1 MILLRTATQSVAI
14 ADNRIVALGPEA
26 EALGV
31 AEVVDLGD
39 GVLLP
44 AFGDGHAH
52 PVLGGLERQGPPI
65 TDKSTVDDI
74 VAEVGRWAR
83 EQPGD
88 GWIVAASYDPTL
100 APDGAFDARWLD
112 AVAPDRPVALRSRDY
127 HAVWCNSSA
136 LAAAGITADTPDPR
150 LGRILRR
157 SDGSPLGTLLEW
169 HACDLVLDLIPRRST
184 EDLVAALEEAG
195 RVYAAAG
202 VTWVQD
208 AWVEPEL
215 VDAYLLA
222 VEQERL
228 SFRADLA
235 QRVDPDRWRAQLP
248 SFAAQRER
256 CKRFGRDLVTARTV
270 KFFAD
275 GVIETGTASM
285 LDPYTDVP
293 HSHGMPVWS
302 PEELADAVTTFDAE
316 RFQIHVHAI
325 GDAAIRAALDAI
337 ERARAVNPD
346 WDRRPVIA
354 HVQVV
359 DPADLPR
366 FAELGVIA
374 TVQPQWAQTDAV
386 MTELTIPRLGP
397 ARADRQYPFATLA
410 RLGTRLAFGSDWPVS
425 PADPLIGLGVA
436 TSRDWLPG
444 ERLDVTQAV
453 QAQTAGVAWQAQAEH
468 EWGEL
473 AVGRRADLVCL
484 SGDPAHTP
492 LGDVVV
498 TGTWLSGRP
507 TYAALTLDVD
517 VPRSPSEE

>member
-1 MILLRTATQSVAI
+1 LILLTNAANTPPVAI
-14 ADNRIVALGPEA
+14 AGNRIVAVGPEA
-26 EALGV
+26 VDWGIAD
-31 AEVVDLGD
+31 VVDLQG
-39 GVLLP
+39 GTLLP

-52 PVLGGLERQGPPI
+52 PVLGGLERQGPPV

-83 EQPGD
+83 EHPGD
-88 GWIVAASYDPTL
+88 DWIVAASYDPAL

-136 LAAAGITADTPDPR
+136 LARAGIDRDTPEPR

-157 SDGSPLGTLLEW
+157 ADGSPLGTLLEW
-169 HACDLVLDLIPRRST
+169 HACDLVLDLVPQRST
-184 EDLVAALEEAG
+184 DDLIAALEEAG

-202 VTWVQD
+202 VGWVQD
-208 AWVEPEL
+208 AWVEPAL

-222 VEQERL
+222 VERDSL
-228 SFRADLA
+228 LFRADLA
-235 QRVDPDRWRAQLP
+235 QRADPERWRDQLP
-248 SFAAQRER
+248 AFAAQRER
-256 CKRFGRDLVTARTV
+256 VKRFGRDLVTARTV

-285 LDPYTDVP
+285 LDPYVDVP
-293 HSHGMPVWS
+293 SHGMPVWS
-302 PEELADAVTTFDAE
+302 PAELAEAVTAFDAE

-325 GDAAIRAALDAI
+325 GDAAVRAALDAV
-337 ERARAVNPD
+337 ERARAVNPE

-359 DPADLPR
+359 DPADLAR

-374 TVQPQWAQTDAV
+374 TVQPQWAQTDPV

-397 ARADRQYPFATLA
+397 DRAGRQYPFATLA
-410 RLGTRLAFGSDWPVS
+410 RLGARLAFGSDWPVS
-425 PADPLIGLGVA
+425 PADPLLGIEVA
-436 TSRDWLPG
+436 TSREWLPG
-444 ERLDVTQAV
+444 ERLTVAQAV
-453 QAQTAGVAWQAQAEH
+453 RAQTEGVAWQAQAEL
-468 EWGEL
+468 EWGEI

-484 SGDPAHTP
+484 SGDPAHTAIREIS
-492 LGDVVV
+492 V
-498 TGTWLSGRP
+498 TSTWLSGRRV
-507 TYAALTLDVD
+507 YGAFTLD
-517 VPRSPSEE
+517 